1 MILYSVYTYTYLSI
15 YLYVTDTVKE
25 KKKLDVINSGVNI

>member
-1 MILYSVYTYTYLSI
+1 MFIPTHIYLSI

-25 KKKLDVINSGVNI
+25 KKKLEVINSGVNI